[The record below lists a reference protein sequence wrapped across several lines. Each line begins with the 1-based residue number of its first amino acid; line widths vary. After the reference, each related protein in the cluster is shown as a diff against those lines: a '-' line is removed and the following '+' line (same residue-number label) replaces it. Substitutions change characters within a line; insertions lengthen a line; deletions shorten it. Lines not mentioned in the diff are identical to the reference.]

1 VRKLVLLLLV
11 ASSFASVTRVATFR
25 SNSSTDPFASCTL
38 ASLTGYTQLTACQN
52 LNAGNYVLMNDVTA
66 NHSCFGTLQD
76 NVNLHL
82 NGHTITVGAN
92 PVVQTWTDVPKQRNT
107 GANFESLT
115 SGTKGIW
122 APIASVIRVGN
133 TAGASDYVYGT
144 DFFISQDPAVNT
156 TAHSYMDPRALYWVG
171 GRGPANGATYYVTFT
186 TIEGAFG
193 FGAGSSDVNTTN
205 FSQSVIGG
213 GVGDSSTLQCGT
225 VNLSD
230 NAPAF
235 SAAMLAHGR
244 TDMRMDHVIVN
255 QTDATAF
262 NQLAILTEGQN
273 GIEVT
278 NSTFNFA
285 NRWATSRDNNHSAVL
300 RTGSTSTHQASP
312 LSQTIHDNVLNG
324 NVHTGILTL
333 LPGTKIY
340 NNRSKAKGKYTNGF
354 FISAGFD
361 TEVYDN
367 ICDHYDPLDPEVGG
381 RCIYLGNQ
389 AYSHNNIIRVHG
401 YNNNVEYAATG
412 PVNYCEFGIGP
423 YGIQIEGNGSQSSTN
438 DDATGYA
445 QECGARPL
453 RFTTAGTAGTPS
465 TAYVQNGVFRAFRTS
480 TSVVSG
486 AEAVAASFAQAYFG
500 TSPIGATLKGA
511 RLEADLWN
519 VEITTTG
526 TVSNLILQ
534 DVTMVKGTLNPEFT
548 AVSHPSANY
557 HTWRFLNGGSITCID
572 CVALNGASLTDVSST
587 SSAYTLNIKWTYT
600 VRAMSGG
607 VPLAGA
613 VLTLTDAASN
623 SYASSATGMTGY
635 ASVVV
640 PQYVVTGTTPTV
652 TSRNPFS
659 LSLTKTGCT
668 TLNASGISVTA
679 PVNENRTMT
688 CPSVSL
694 TSIEIFPP
702 GAPIAVGDYD
712 VFDATCNFS
721 DGSSS
726 TCTTGASWTVGSGMT
741 TVFDGEL
748 LRVNNTACSSGT
760 RQLTAEIGA
769 IQDTVTLTCAAN

>member
-1 VRKLVLLLLV
+1 VRKLLLLLLC
-11 ASSFASVTRVATFR
+11 ASAFASVTRVSPFR
-25 SNSSTDPFASCTL
+25 SSSSDFFASCKP
-38 ASLTGYTQLTACQN
+38 ASLTGLTQLTGCQN

-76 NVNLHL
+76 NVNLNL
-82 NGHTITVGAN
+82 NGYSITVGAN
-92 PVVQTWTDVPKQRNT
+92 PVVQTWTDVAKVRNT

-133 TAGASDYVYGT
+133 TAGASDYAYGT
-144 DFFISQDPAVNT
+144 DFFISQDPTTNT

-213 GVGDSSTLQCGT
+213 GVGDNSTLQCGT
-225 VNLSD
+225 VILSD

-244 TDMRMDHVIVN
+244 TDMKMDHVIVN

-389 AYSHNNIIRVHG
+389 AYSHNNLLRVHG

-453 RFTTAGTAGTPS
+453 RFTTAGTVATPS
-465 TAYVQNGVFRAFRTS
+465 TAYVQNGVFRSFRTS
-480 TSVVSG
+480 NSVVSG
-486 AEAVAASFAQAYFG
+486 AEAVSASFAQAYFDA
-500 TSPIGATLKGA
+500 SPVGATLLNT

-519 VEITTTG
+519 VEITSTG
-526 TVSNLILQ
+526 TVNNLVLRN
-534 DVTMVKGTLNPEFT
+534 VTMVKGTLNPEFT
-548 AVSHPSANY
+548 AISHPSANY
-557 HTWRFLNGGSITCID
+557 HTWRFANGGSFTCID
-572 CVALNGASLTDVSST
+572 CTALNGASLTDVSST
-587 SSAYTLNIKWTYT
+587 NSSYTLNIKWSYT
-600 VRAMSGG
+600 VHVTSGG
-607 VPLAGA
+607 VPVQDATVKLF
-613 VLTLTDAASN
+613 DAAFN
-623 SYASSATGMTGY
+623 LYQTITDVNGDAPL
-635 ASVVV
+635 VV
-640 PQYVVTGTTPTV
+640 PQYVVTGTGPTI
-652 TSRNPFS
+652 TNRNPYS
-659 LSLTKTGCT
+659 LQITKPGC
-668 TLNASGISVTA
+668 
-679 PVNENRTMT
+679 
-688 CPSVSL
+688 
-694 TSIEIFPP
+694 
-702 GAPIAVGDYD
+702 D
-712 VFDATCNFS
+712 
-721 DGSSS
+721 
-726 TCTTGASWTVGSGMT
+726 TTGESNISITGPV
-741 TVFDGEL
+741 
-748 LRVNNTACSSGT
+748 T
-760 RQLTAEIGA
+760 RNITIS
-769 IQDTVTLTCAAN
+769 CP